1 MAGKTLRGQIVKGQ
15 HPSAGVGET
24 KELRVYPEA
33 PGWGKRDP
41 EEFQEMMQLLILCV
55 SLTGPQGPQIFNQTY
70 PGCVRVLLG
79 EIKI

>member
-1 MAGKTLRGQIVKGQ
+1 MCQGQSAMAGKTLRGQIVKDQ

-41 EEFQEMMQLLILCV
+41 EEFQEMM
-55 SLTGPQGPQIFNQTY
+55 
-70 PGCVRVLLG
+70 
-79 EIKI
+79 